1 MNRNLTLDGLEDA
14 VLDLIA
20 SEFVFV
26 GQGVKKD
33 LALTK
38 GTHLFNQ
45 DMAENEGIAKTTA
58 GFNDKKEPVVSIYNV
73 GGVPHRSS
81 PSSDSKLDSSLR
93 VVIRFGTVFDAAK
106 VLLEQLNKWLA
117 ATLPGRRAG
126 GFKIKGVFI
135 VNRPTPFQRAG
146 DDQAYCTSTL
156 RFLAV
161 PIV

>member
-1 MNRNLTLDGLEDA
+1 MNRTLDLDGLEDGI
-14 VLDLIA
+14 LDLIS
-20 SEFVFV
+20 SEFVFE
-26 GQGVKKD
+26 GQGVKTD
-33 LALTK
+33 LALKT

-58 GFNDKKEPVVSIYNV
+58 GFNEKKEPVVSIYNI
-73 GGVPHRSS
+73 GGVPHRPSS
-81 PSSDSKLDSSLR
+81 SSDSKHDASLR
-93 VVIRFGTVFDAAK
+93 VVIRFGTVFESAK
-106 VLLEQLNKWLA
+106 KLLEQLAKWLVKN
-117 ATLPGRRAG
+117 LPGRRAG
-126 GFKIKGVFI
+126 KFKIKGVFI